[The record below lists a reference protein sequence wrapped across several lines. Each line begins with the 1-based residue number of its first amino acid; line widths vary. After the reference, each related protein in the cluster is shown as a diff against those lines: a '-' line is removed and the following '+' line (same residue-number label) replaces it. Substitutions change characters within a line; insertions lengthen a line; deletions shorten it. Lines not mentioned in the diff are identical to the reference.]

1 MPSGAMV
8 SSSFLQLPSVA
19 SERFAS
25 SLRSSLV
32 LLEASLDQMKEYIRS
47 EASTYSSVLDTLCP
61 VTDSELQP
69 LAECDCW
76 ILRFEQPFGRGGY
89 AVSLYVQ
96 SLNNAALQSQPNN
109 DWNAYRLSFLTEPV
123 RDDLTLLSSS
133 FWSEAFTPSPF
144 INIEA
149 SS

>member
-1 MPSGAMV
+1 MLWSLV
-8 SSSFLQLPSVA
+8 RSF
-19 SERFAS
+19 S
-25 SLRSSLV
+25 SLRSLRNPSLRRCAPRSLV

-47 EASTYSSVLDTLCP
+47 EASAYYSVLDTLCP
-61 VTDSELQP
+61 VMGSELQP
-69 LAECDCW
+69 IAECDYW

-133 FWSEAFTPSPF
+133 ICSRLAFKGWSIGPSR
-144 INIEA
+144 
-149 SS
+149 